1 MNVMAISSKD
11 SGFTLV
17 ELIIVVI
24 IISVLA
30 AVAVPMVETSIKRG
44 KEIQL
49 RRNLRIIRS
58 AIDEFRDFVEKNKIN
73 LDEDRYGLPE
83 SLEELVIGIEYRDKS
98 NKPRV
103 KKFLRRIPMDPLTR
117 SPDWGLRSYQDKP
130 TSRRWGGENIWDV
143 FTKSEQKALDGSEY
157 RDW

>member
-1 MNVMAISSKD
+1 MVISNKD

-17 ELIIVVI
+17 ELIIVVV

-49 RRNLRIIRS
+49 RRHLRIIRS
-58 AIDEFRDFVEKNKIN
+58 AIDEFRDFVEKNKIT

-103 KKFLRRIPMDPLTR
+103 KKFLRRIPMDPLTN

-130 TSRRWGGENIWDV
+130 NSRRWGGQNIWDV
-143 FTKSEQKALDGSEY
+143 FTKSEKKALDGSEY

>member
-1 MNVMAISSKD
+1 MISNKE

-24 IISVLA
+24 IISVLG

-44 KEIQL
+44 KEVQL
-49 RRNLRIIRS
+49 RRNLRMIRS
-58 AIDEFRDFVEKNKIN
+58 AIDEYRDFVEKNKIN

-98 NKPRV
+98 NKSRI
-103 KKFLRRIPMDPLTR
+103 KKFLRRIPKDPLTG
-117 SPDWGLRSYQDKP
+117 SAEWGLRSYQDKP
-130 TSRRWGGENIWDV
+130 NSRRWGGENIWDI
-143 FTKSEQKALDGSEY
+143 FTKSEKKALDGSEY

>member
-1 MNVMAISSKD
+1 MVISNKD

-49 RRNLRIIRS
+49 RRNLRMIRS
-58 AIDEFRDFVEKNKIN
+58 AIDEYRDFVEKNKIN

-83 SLEELVIGIEYRDKS
+83 SLEELVTGIEYRDKS
-98 NKPRV
+98 NKSRL
-103 KKFLRRIPMDPLTR
+103 KKFLRRIPVDPLTN
-117 SPDWGLRSYQDKP
+117 SPEWGLRSYQDKP
-130 TSRRWGGENIWDV
+130 TSSRWGGENIWDV

-157 RDW
+157 QDW

>member
-1 MNVMAISSKD
+1 MVISNKE

-24 IISVLA
+24 IISVLG

-44 KEIQL
+44 KEVQL
-49 RRNLRIIRS
+49 RRNLRMIRA
-58 AIDEFRDFVEKNKIN
+58 AIDEYRDFVEKNKIN

-98 NKPRV
+98 NKSRI
-103 KKFLRRIPMDPLTR
+103 KKFLRRIPVDPLTG
-117 SPDWGLRSYQDKP
+117 SAEWGLRSYQDKP
-130 TSRRWGGENIWDV
+130 NSRRWGGENIWDI
-143 FTKSEQKALDGSEY
+143 FTKSEKKALDGSEY